1 MAFEEDAMKTD
12 AEVLLMKRER
22 GKGRTQEQAAARA
35 GMSVR
40 RARRY
45 EQRGRLPSQLKQPR
59 AYQTRPNPFAADWP
73 WIQAQLERDA
83 ALQATTLFALLCEQ
97 YPGRYQAI
105 QLRTLQRHVAAWR
118 AQHGPERE
126 VIFPQLHRPGQ
137 AAQSDFT
144 HLTDPGITLGGVL
157 FPHLLF
163 HLVLT
168 YSNMAAV
175 HICLSESFESL
186 AEGIEA
192 GLWQLGGVPQQH
204 RTDHLSAAIRPLDA
218 DGRAQATDRYAAL
231 LAHYGMTPTTNTA
244 GEAHEN
250 GDVEQAHYRFKQ
262 AVDQALRVRGS
273 RDFPA
278 RPAYARFLQELVR
291 QRNLTRQG
299 RFAEEQH
306 ALRPLPATPLAP
318 CREVRVV
325 VTRFSTI
332 QVLRNTY
339 SVPSRLIGARV
350 LVRVHAET
358 LALYHGTAHLLT
370 LPRLLGQHRQRIDYR
385 HLSWSLVRKPGAFAQ
400 YRYRDELFPTLPFR
414 RAYDALAAARPER
427 ADREYVRLLHLA
439 ASTSEAEVEAALTLL
454 AEQRTPP
461 TFDAVRE
468 LVQPATLVV
477 PELTPAVLDLG
488 IYDRLLAAGG
498 DHA

>member
-1 MAFEEDAMKTD
+1 MKTD

-22 GKGRTQEQAAARA
+22 AKGRTQEQAAARA

-40 RARRY
+40 TARQY
-45 EQRGRLPSQLKQPR
+45 EQRGQLPSQLKQPR
-59 AYQTRPNPFAADWP
+59 TYQTRPNPFAADWP
-73 WIQAQLERDA
+73 WIQAQLAGDA
-83 ALQATTLFALLCEQ
+83 ALQATTLFALLCDQ

-105 QLRTLQRHVAAWR
+105 QLRTLQRHIAAWR
-118 AQHGPERE
+118 LAHGPAKE
-126 VIFPQLHRPGQ
+126 VIFPQVHRPGER
-137 AAQSDFT
+137 AQSDFT
-144 HLTDPGITLGGVL
+144 HMTDLGITLGGVL

-168 YSNMAAV
+168 YSNMEAV
-175 HICLSESFESL
+175 HVCLSESFESL

-192 GLWQLGGVPQQH
+192 ALWQLGGVPAQH

-231 LAHYGMTPTTNTA
+231 LAHYGMAATTNNA

-262 AVDQALRVRGS
+262 AVDQALRVRGG
-273 RDFPA
+273 RDFA
-278 RPAYARFLQELVR
+278 DRPAYARFLQDLVR
-291 QRNLTRQG
+291 QRNLTRQA
-299 RFAEEQH
+299 RFDEERQ
-306 ALRPLPATPLAP
+306 ALRPLPTTPLVP
-318 CREVRVV
+318 CREVRVA

-339 SVPSRLIGARV
+339 SVPSRLIGGRV

-358 LALYHGTAHLLT
+358 LDRYHGTSHLLT
-370 LPRLLGQHRQRIDYR
+370 LPRLLGQHQQRIDYR

-414 RAYDALAAARPER
+414 QAYDALVATRGER

-454 AEQRTPP
+454 REQATPP

-468 LVQPATLVV
+468 LVQPATAAGV
-477 PELTPAVLDLG
+477 PMLTPAVLDLG
-488 IYDRLLAAGG
+488 IYDQLLAAGG
-498 DHA
+498 NHA

>member
-1 MAFEEDAMKTD
+1 MKTD

-22 GKGRTQEQAAARA
+22 AKGRTQEQAAARA

-40 RARRY
+40 TARQY
-45 EQRGRLPSQLKQPR
+45 EQRGQLPSQLKQPR
-59 AYQTRPNPFAADWP
+59 TYQTRPNPFAADWP
-73 WIQAQLERDA
+73 WIQAQLAGDA
-83 ALQATTLFALLCEQ
+83 ALQATTLFALLCDQ

-105 QLRTLQRHVAAWR
+105 QLRTLQRHIAAWR
-118 AQHGPERE
+118 LAHGPAKE
-126 VIFPQLHRPGQ
+126 VIFPQVHRPGER
-137 AAQSDFT
+137 AQSDFT
-144 HLTDPGITLGGVL
+144 HMTDLGITLGGVL

-168 YSNMAAV
+168 YSNMEAIHV
-175 HICLSESFESL
+175 CLSESFESL

-192 GLWQLGGVPQQH
+192 ALWQLGGVPAQH

-231 LAHYGMTPTTNTA
+231 MAHYGMVPTTNTA

-262 AVDQALRVRGS
+262 AVDQALRVRGG
-273 RDFPA
+273 RDFLD
-278 RPAYARFLQELVR
+278 RPTYARFLQDLVR
-291 QRNLTRQG
+291 QRNLTRQV
-299 RFAEEQH
+299 RFAEEQQ
-306 ALRPLPATPLAP
+306 ALRPLPATPLVP
-318 CREVRVV
+318 CREVRVA

-339 SVPSRLIGARV
+339 SVPSRLIGGSV

-358 LALYHGTAHLLT
+358 LDLYHGTSHLLT
-370 LPRLLGQHRQRIDYR
+370 LPRLLGQHQQRIDYR

-414 RAYDALAAARPER
+414 RAYDALVAARGER

-454 AEQRTPP
+454 REQATPP

-468 LVQPATLVV
+468 LVQPATAAGV
-477 PELTPAVLDLG
+477 PLLTPAVLDLG
-488 IYDRLLAAGG
+488 IYDQLLTAGG
-498 DHA
+498 NHA

>member
-1 MAFEEDAMKTD
+1 MKTD

-22 GKGRTQEQAAARA
+22 AKGRTQEQAAARA

-40 RARRY
+40 TARQY
-45 EQRGRLPSQLKQPR
+45 EQRGKLPSQLQQPR
-59 AYQTRPNPFAADWP
+59 TYQTRPNPFAADWP
-73 WIQAQLERDA
+73 WIQAQLAGDA
-83 ALQATTLFALLCEQ
+83 ALQATTLFTLLCDR

-105 QLRTLQRHVAAWR
+105 QLRTLQRHIAAWR
-118 AQHGPERE
+118 LAHGPAKE
-126 VIFPQLHRPGQ
+126 VIFPQVHRPGER
-137 AAQSDFT
+137 AQSDFT
-144 HLTDPGITLGGVL
+144 HMTDLGITLGGAL

-168 YSNMAAV
+168 YSNVEAIHV
-175 HICLSESFESL
+175 CLSESFEAL
-186 AEGIEA
+186 AEGLEA
-192 GLWQLGGVPQQH
+192 SLWQLGGVPGQH

-231 LAHYGMTPTTNTA
+231 MAHYGMVPTTNTA

-262 AVDQALRVRGS
+262 AVDQALRVRGG
-273 RDFPA
+273 RDFA
-278 RPAYARFLQELVR
+278 DRPAYARFLQDLVR
-291 QRNLTRQG
+291 QRNLTRQA
-299 RFAEEQH
+299 RFDEERQ
-306 ALRPLPATPLAP
+306 ALRPLPTTPLAP
-318 CREVRVV
+318 CREVRVA

-339 SVPSRLIGARV
+339 SVPSRLIGGSV

-358 LALYHGTAHLLT
+358 LDLYHGTTHLLT
-370 LPRLLGQHRQRIDYR
+370 LPRLLGQHQQRIDYR

-414 RAYDALAAARPER
+414 QAYDALLATRPER

-454 AEQRTPP
+454 REQATPP

-468 LVQPATLVV
+468 LVQPATAVGV
-477 PELTPAVLDLG
+477 PMLTPAVLDLG
-488 IYDRLLAAGG
+488 IYDQLLAAGG
-498 DHA
+498 NHA